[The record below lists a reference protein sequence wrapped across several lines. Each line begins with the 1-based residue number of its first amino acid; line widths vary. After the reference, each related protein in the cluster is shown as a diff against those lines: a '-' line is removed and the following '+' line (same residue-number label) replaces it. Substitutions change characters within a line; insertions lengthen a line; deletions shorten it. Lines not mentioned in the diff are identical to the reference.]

1 MKIHFSENQQGHSAA
16 RSGARGR
23 AAFSLMEVMVA
34 VAVVGIVF
42 VSLYAGITSGFGVIN
57 QARENLRAT
66 QVMQDRMEEM
76 RLYTWEQISS
86 FGTSTSY
93 IPSVF
98 SEPFYP
104 TSTNLAASDINV
116 GSAATNSGN
125 NFTYFGTIS
134 ITSAGLTE
142 SYSNDVKKVSVTLIW
157 TNGVQRTRTMSTF
170 FSQYGMQNYLY

>member
-1 MKIHFSENQQGHSAA
+1 MKIAA
-16 RSGARGR
+16 TTPNLRART
-23 AAFSLMEVMVA
+23 AFSLMEVMVA

-76 RLYTWEQISS
+76 RLYTWDQVSS

-93 IPSVF
+93 IPSTF
-98 SEPFYP
+98 TEPFYP
-104 TSTNLAASDINV
+104 TGTNLAQSDITI
-116 GSAATNSGN
+116 GTTSDAA
-125 NFTYFGTIS
+125 
-134 ITSAGLTE
+134 SAGLFVYYGTVSITNAGVTE
-142 SYSNDVKKVSVTLIW
+142 AYSNDLKLVTVTVVW
-157 TNGVQRTRTMSTF
+157 TNGVRRTRTMSTF